1 MTIERRTSL
10 GLDDI
15 KAVTFECGQCKARTT
30 TPVTSL
36 KLPPQTC
43 ASCNSVWWSGRDVAT
58 NTSTSAPAPVG
69 FIQAL
74 IVLRALIR
82 DNKDDF
88 RILLEFDDSE
98 NPASAVD

>member
-1 MTIERRTSL
+1 
-10 GLDDI
+10 
-15 KAVTFECGQCKARTT
+15 
-30 TPVTSL
+30 
-36 KLPPQTC
+36 
-43 ASCNSVWWSGRDVAT
+43 VWWSARDVST
-58 NTSTSAPAPVG
+58 NTSTSAPAPIG

-88 RILLEFDDSE
+88 RIFLEFDDSE